1 MPDELDRDILFHE
14 ELSYNQKRGIK
25 VTKLFVDTNIY
36 LDFYRAASDRL
47 SLFDELKKLGD
58 ALIISEQGYKEFQR
72 NRTIELTRL
81 SAEIKRTTSISIY
94 TTAVLQDMVEHK
106 EASNLQSQ
114 VRTIGLQLMKKIGVM
129 LEPNPGDDPVLDA
142 YKELIKTSTFI
153 KTKEELIGKAKIRKI
168 LGNPPTSPDRHSVCD
183 ELLWEEL
190 IEFCD
195 EDLIIV
201 SNDKT
206 FTGNKKILTD
216 EFSSTHP
223 GKNLEIIKNVSDALK
238 ILGEASERLE
248 ATEAEM
254 VLNINQLPSGMADT
268 IMEIAIR
275 KSSPIIIK
283 NDEERV
289 TLIIRNV
296 SLSRENHDKHILLD
310 PIAELVKMKLIEET
324 SSDIYELTENG
335 RAYEPLDK

>member
-1 MPDELDRDILFHE
+1 M
-14 ELSYNQKRGIK
+14 
-25 VTKLFVDTNIY
+25 TKLFVDTNIY

-58 ALIISEQGYKEFQR
+58 TLIISEQGYKEFQR
-72 NRTIELTRL
+72 NRTVELARL
-81 SAEIKRTTSISIY
+81 SAEIKKTTSISIY

-106 EASNLQSQ
+106 QASSLQSQ
-114 VRTIGLQLMKKIGVM
+114 VHKIGLQLMNKIGVM

-142 YKELIKTSTFI
+142 YKELIKISTYI
-153 KTKEELIGKAKIRKI
+153 TTKNELIAKAKIRKI

-190 IEFCD
+190 IDSCD

-206 FTGNKKILTD
+206 FSGNKKILMD
-216 EFSSTHP
+216 EFSNTHP
-223 GKNLEIIKNVSDALK
+223 GKKLKIIKNVSDALK
-238 ILGEASERLE
+238 ILGDGSERLE

-254 VLNINQLPSGMADT
+254 VSNIKQLPSGMADS

-275 KSSPIIIK
+275 KSSSIILEK
-283 NDEERV
+283 DQERV
-289 TLIIRNV
+289 TLIIGNII
-296 SLSRENHDKHILLD
+296 LSRGNDDKYILLD
-310 PIAELVKMKLIEET
+310 AMAELIKMKLIEEAG
-324 SSDIYELTENG
+324 SDIYQLTENG
-335 RAYEPLDK
+335 RAYEPFDK